1 MSETF
6 SVDVRITPR
15 EGILD
20 PQGETI
26 SRALGNLGYEGI
38 ASVRAGRLVRIEIE
52 AATADDARGEV
63 ERMCEELIA
72 NPTIED
78 YVVQVRETAT
88 R

>member
-15 EGILD
+15 AGILD

-52 AATADDARGEV
+52 AASADAARGEV

-78 YVVQVRETAT
+78 YVVHVRETVA

>member
-63 ERMCEELIA
+63 ERMCEELVA

>member
-1 MSETF
+1 MTDTY
-6 SVDVRITPR
+6 SVDIRITPR

-38 ASVRAGRLVRIEIE
+38 RSVRAGRLVRIELE
-52 AATADDARGEV
+52 AESSDDAASAVG
-63 ERMCEELIA
+63 RMCEELIA

-78 YVVQVRETAT
+78 YVVRVREGVSG
-88 R
+88 